1 MHEFCFCGQVAAQ
14 LESRVNL
21 HADTPG
27 ETPSSDWQQSGTMAF
42 PAQSCHIWS
51 SAACWFCWVSACSNR
66 SPRYAVFCIINFSI
80 CCWSNKG
87 SLLCFWLDLKKQ
99 ICWELIFQ
107 CHTGISQ
114 WHQNAHR
121 CLPTHWL
128 CVSSARK
135 WIQACT
141 YSNVTGTVLSYKHTT
156 ALLLSFQP

>member
-21 HADTPG
+21 HADIPG

-114 WHQNAHR
+114 WHQNAHH
-121 CLPTHWL
+121 CLPTHYVFL
-128 CVSSARK
+128 QQESEFRP
-135 WIQACT
+135 
-141 YSNVTGTVLSYKHTT
+141 
-156 ALLLSFQP
+156 ALLLMLQALSCHTSTPQHCCFPFSLS